1 MKLYKRRGKRLEMS
15 IGQPF
20 ANQMPS
26 SIYIPKNTAKEA
38 LRAKQYL
45 VDHPDANQTHVADQ
59 FGVTRARISQLLKI
73 STNIPDDFIA
83 KLAQCKDPIL
93 LRRFTGKRLLK
104 IASLE
109 VEKNRIETIEL
120 LMPKDKEI

>member
-1 MKLYKRRGKRLEMS
+1 
-15 IGQPF
+15 
-20 ANQMPS
+20 MPS
-26 SIYIPKNTAKEA
+26 SVYIPKNTAKEA
-38 LRAKQYL
+38 LRAKQCL
-45 VDHPDANQTHVADQ
+45 ADNPDFNQTQIADQ

-73 STNIPDDFIA
+73 SSNIPDDFIT

-109 VEKNRIETIEL
+109 IEQNRIETIEL
-120 LMPKDKEI
+120 LMPKNEKITFSNGS